1 MNKKYYRHYNFYDI
15 DTDKNFDKN
24 GLILLKNFP
33 AYQQTTEYTCGPA
46 CALMCLKYFGIE
58 ISEMEIAKDMH
69 TRPFPYGTKLK
80 DFVEYFRKIGGV
92 TTISSLD
99 YNRDKS
105 NLIFPEF
112 KQFKEFVKTNLKE
125 GNPIIV
131 ENVDYGG
138 HYKVIIGYDDLGVE
152 EEDMLIFADPY
163 DRSDG
168 KIDGYNYFPA
178 DRFFY
183 MWFDDHCLEKK
194 YRKQPFCVISKKK
207 TK

>member
-1 MNKKYYRHYNFYDI
+1 MNSKYYNHYNFYDI
-15 DTDKNFDKN
+15 QQEKDFDKS
-24 GLILLKNFP
+24 GLILLRNFP
-33 AYQQTTEYTCGPA
+33 TYQQTTEYTCGPC

-58 ISEMEIAKDMH
+58 IDEMAIAKLMH
-69 TRPFPYGTKLK
+69 TRPFPYGTKLHNL
-80 DFVEYFRKIGGV
+80 VEFFSKMGGGV
-92 TTISSLD
+92 STLSSFD
-99 YNRDKS
+99 FTRDKDG
-105 NLIFPEF
+105 LIFSEF
-112 KQFKEFVKTNLKE
+112 KQFKKFVKKNLIK

-194 YRKQPFCVISKKK
+194 YRKQAFCVVKKK
-207 TK
+207 